1 MNNKNLPWIIGGAL
15 VAWYLWN
22 RSKKPATPAAQPEL
36 LAVENGSS
44 QQAQAATFTPD
55 YTPEQKILQEA
66 FNQC

>member
-1 MNNKNLPWIIGGAL
+1 LL
-15 VAWYLWN
+15 AWYLWN

-44 QQAQAATFTPD
+44 QKAETATFTPD